1 MSLRSALVSRIP
13 RSLQWRLALPVVS
26 LLSAVLLVYGA
37 TTALQQSSTVAGM
50 LNARAQNLA
59 RSVAAAS
66 VGPLLMRDLE
76 ALEQLLISN
85 LRYGR
90 VQAVQI
96 LDARGRLVADVEMKD
111 GKVLT
116 HFGRAAPLLPPGEGA
131 ERTENVRELN
141 VLGLSL
147 HRHDGDPVLWQA
159 IHNDRD
165 GLGWVRVTVDSSP
178 IEQIQSGIW
187 LNNLLLL
194 MGVIV
199 ISIGGVFILL
209 HRPLAE
215 LQRAA
220 NFARTLADARGGQA
234 PGCEAIA
241 EINSLFQSLNHVS
254 ASLASQERALL
265 AAKDAAEQ
273 ANRAKSHFL
282 ANVSHELRTPMN
294 GILGLSDMLQLSEL
308 PSREKEFVRLINDSG
323 RQLLVIINDLIDFS
337 DLDGQRVR
345 PQQQPFLLD
354 QVLAEVQ
361 QGIAEAAATKG
372 LDVLQ
377 RVPPGLP
384 RQLVGDAPRLRQAL
398 SKYAE
403 NAVKFTERGAV
414 CIAVEVESREAD
426 ALVLRFIVEDSGIGI
441 PEADQGRLFRGFEQV
456 DGSSTRQYGGTGL
469 GLAIARQ
476 IASLLGGTIG
486 VSSTPGQG
494 SRFWLT
500 LRLGI
505 AADGTSDDALAVA
518 APAAA
523 PALPVAPPLA
533 AGLRPDPAAVEVAR
547 RELGELIRLGDISA
561 LPWLAAQGEILLH
574 ANPEAHVK
582 LITALQNFDFDAAEA
597 ALQAFETPP
606 A

>member
-505 AADGTSDDALAVA
+505 AADGTADEPQVA
-518 APAAA
+518 TPATA
-523 PALPVAPPLA
+523 PALPVAPPPG
-533 AGLRPDPAAVEVAR
+533 AGPRPDPAAVEAAR
-547 RELGELIRLGDISA
+547 HELGELIRLGDISA
-561 LPWLAAQGEILLH
+561 LPWLEAQGEILLH
-574 ANPEAHVK
+574 ANPEAHAK

-597 ALQAFETPP
+597 ALQAFETPS

>member
-1 MSLRSALVSRIP
+1 MSLREALLGHMP

-26 LLSAVLLVYGA
+26 LLSVILLVYGA

-76 ALEQLLISN
+76 ALEQLLIGN

-96 LDARGRLVADVEMKD
+96 IDAQGKLVADVEMKD
-111 GKVLT
+111 GQVLT
-116 HFGRAAPLLPPGEGA
+116 HFGRSAPELPPGDGA
-131 ERTENVRELN
+131 ERSEHVLELN
-141 VLGLSL
+141 FLGLSL
-147 HRHDGDPVLWQA
+147 HPHHSDPVLWQS
-159 IHNDRD
+159 IHNNQDS
-165 GLGWVRVTVDSSP
+165 LGWVRVTVDSSP
-178 IEQIQSGIW
+178 IERIQAGIW

-194 MGVIV
+194 SGVIV

-220 NFARTLADARGGQA
+220 NFARTLADSRGAQA

-241 EINSLFQSLNHVS
+241 EINSLFQSLNQVS
-254 ASLASQERALL
+254 SSLASHERALL

-273 ANRAKSHFL
+273 ANRAKGYFL

-294 GILGLSDMLQLSEL
+294 SILGLSDMLQLSEL
-308 PSREKEFVRLINDSG
+308 PSREKEFARLINDSG

-337 DLDGQRVR
+337 DLDGQKVR
-345 PQQQPFLLD
+345 PQQQPFALD
-354 QVLAEVQ
+354 AVLAEVLQ
-361 QGIAEAAATKG
+361 EIAAAAAAKG
-372 LDVLQ
+372 LALTQ
-377 RVPPGLP
+377 RLPPGLP
-384 RQLVGDAPRLRQAL
+384 RQLVGDGPRLRQAL
-398 SKYAE
+398 AKYAE
-403 NAVKFTERGAV
+403 NAVKFTERGTV

-426 ALVLRFIVEDSGIGI
+426 ALVLRFVVEDSGIGI
-441 PEADQGRLFRGFEQV
+441 PEADQGRLFEDFEQV
-456 DGSSTRQYGGTGL
+456 DASSTRKYGGTGL
-469 GLAIARQ
+469 GLAIVRQ
-476 IASLLGGTIG
+476 IADLLGGTVG
-486 VSSTPGQG
+486 VSSIAGQG
-494 SRFWLT
+494 SRFWLA

-505 AADGTSDDALAVA
+505 AADGTADAST
-518 APAAA
+518 PAARSDA
-523 PALPVAPPLA
+523 TPALSASEPSVSQPPLD
-533 AGLRPDPAAVEVAR
+533 RAAVEAAS

-561 LPWLAAQGEILLH
+561 LPWLEAHGTPLLH
-574 ANPEAHVK
+574 ASPEAHARLVA
-582 LITALQNFDFDAAEA
+582 ALQRFDFDGAEA
-597 ALQAFETPP
+597 ALQAFGTP

>member
-96 LDARGRLVADVEMKD
+96 IDAQGKLVADVEMQD
-111 GKVLT
+111 GQVLT
-116 HFGRAAPLLPPGEGA
+116 HFGRVAPELPPGDGA
-131 ERTENVRELN
+131 ERSENIVELN
-141 VLGLSL
+141 LLGLNL
-147 HRHDGDPVLWQA
+147 HRHEGDPVLWQS
-159 IHNDRD
+159 IRNNQDS
-165 GLGWVRVTVDSSP
+165 LGWVRVTVDSSP

-220 NFARTLADARGGQA
+220 NFARTLADSRGAQA

-241 EINSLFQSLNHVS
+241 EINSLFQSLNQVS
-254 ASLASQERALL
+254 SSLASHERALL

-273 ANRAKSHFL
+273 ANRAKGYFL

-294 GILGLSDMLQLSEL
+294 SILGLSDMLQLSEL
-308 PSREKEFVRLINDSG
+308 PDREKEFARLINDSG

-337 DLDGQRVR
+337 DLDGKKVR
-345 PQQQPFLLD
+345 PQQQPFVLEG
-354 QVLAEVQ
+354 VLAEVRQ
-361 QGIAEAAATKG
+361 EIAAEAAAKG
-372 LDVLQ
+372 LALMQ
-377 RVPPGLP
+377 QLPPGLP
-384 RQLVGDAPRLRQAL
+384 RLLVGDGPRLRQAL
-398 SKYAE
+398 AKYAE
-403 NAVKFTERGAV
+403 NAVKFTERGTV

-426 ALVLRFIVEDSGIGI
+426 ALVLRFVVEDSGIGI
-441 PEADQGRLFRGFEQV
+441 PEADEGRLFEDFEQV
-456 DGSSTRQYGGTGL
+456 DASSTRKYGGTGL
-469 GLAIARQ
+469 GLAIVRQ
-476 IASLLGGTIG
+476 IASLLGGTVG
-486 VSSTPGQG
+486 VSSTAGQG

-505 AADGTSDDALAVA
+505 AADGMADAST
-518 APAAA
+518 PAAGPDEA
-523 PALPVAPPLA
+523 PALSAAEPSASQPPLDRADVEA
-533 AGLRPDPAAVEVAR
+533 AS

-561 LPWLAAQGEILLH
+561 LPWLEAHGKPLLR
-574 ANPEAHVK
+574 ASPEAHARLVA
-582 LITALQNFDFDAAEA
+582 ALQRFDLDGAEA
-597 ALQAFETPP
+597 ALQVFETPP

>member
-1 MSLRSALVSRIP
+1 MSLRTALLVHMP
-13 RSLQWRLALPVVS
+13 RRLQWRLALPVVS
-26 LLSAVLLVYGA
+26 LLSAILLVYGA
-37 TTALQQSSTVAGM
+37 TTALQQASTVAGM

-96 LDARGRLVADVEMKD
+96 IDAQGKLVADVEMQD
-111 GKVLT
+111 GQVLT
-116 HFGRAAPLLPPGEGA
+116 HFGRVAPELPPGDGA
-131 ERTENVRELN
+131 ERSENIVELN
-141 VLGLSL
+141 LLGLNL
-147 HRHDGDPVLWQA
+147 HRHEGDPVLWQS
-159 IHNDRD
+159 IRNNQDS
-165 GLGWVRVTVDSSP
+165 LGWVQVTVDSSP
-178 IEQIQSGIW
+178 IERMEAGVW
-187 LNNLLLL
+187 LNNLLLM

-220 NFARTLADARGGQA
+220 NFARTLADSRGAQA

-241 EINSLFQSLNHVS
+241 EINSLFQSLNQVS
-254 ASLASQERALL
+254 SSLASHERALL

-273 ANRAKSHFL
+273 ANRAKGYFL

-294 GILGLSDMLQLSEL
+294 SILGLSDMLQLSEL
-308 PSREKEFVRLINDSG
+308 PDREKEFARLINDSG

-337 DLDGQRVR
+337 DLDGKKVR
-345 PQQQPFLLD
+345 PQQQPFVLEG
-354 QVLAEVQ
+354 VLAEVRQ
-361 QGIAEAAATKG
+361 EIAAEAAAKG
-372 LDVLQ
+372 LALMQ
-377 RVPPGLP
+377 QLPPGLP
-384 RQLVGDAPRLRQAL
+384 RLLVGDGPRLRQAL
-398 SKYAE
+398 AKYAE
-403 NAVKFTERGAV
+403 NAVKFTERGTV

-426 ALVLRFIVEDSGIGI
+426 ALVLRFVVEDSGIGI
-441 PEADQGRLFRGFEQV
+441 PEADQGRLFEDFEQV
-456 DGSSTRQYGGTGL
+456 DASSTRKYGGTGL
-469 GLAIARQ
+469 GLAIVRQ
-476 IASLLGGTIG
+476 IAGLLGGTVG
-486 VSSTPGQG
+486 VSSTAGQG

-505 AADGTSDDALAVA
+505 AADGMADASP
-518 APAAA
+518 PAAGPDDA
-523 PALPVAPPLA
+523 PALCAAEPPASQPPLVRADVEA
-533 AGLRPDPAAVEVAR
+533 AS

-561 LPWLAAQGEILLH
+561 LPWLEAHGKPLLR
-574 ANPEAHVK
+574 ASPEAHARLVA
-582 LITALQNFDFDAAEA
+582 ALQRFDFDGAEA
-597 ALQAFETPP
+597 ALQVFETPP

>member
-1 MSLRSALVSRIP
+1 MSLRTALLVHMP
-13 RSLQWRLALPVVS
+13 RRLQWRLALPVVS
-26 LLSAVLLVYGA
+26 LLSAILLVYGA
-37 TTALQQSSTVAGM
+37 TTALQQASTVAGM

-76 ALEQLLISN
+76 ALELLLISN

-96 LDARGRLVADVEMKD
+96 IDAQGKLVADVEMQD
-111 GKVLT
+111 GQVLT
-116 HFGRAAPLLPPGEGA
+116 HFGRVAPELPPGDGA
-131 ERTENVRELN
+131 ERSENIVELN
-141 VLGLSL
+141 LLGLSL
-147 HRHDGDPVLWQA
+147 HRHEGDPVLWQS
-159 IHNDRD
+159 IRNNQDS
-165 GLGWVRVTVDSSP
+165 LGWVRVTVDSSP
-178 IEQIQSGIW
+178 IERMEAGVW

-199 ISIGGVFILL
+199 ISVGGVFILL

-220 NFARTLADARGGQA
+220 NFARTLADSRGAQA

-273 ANRAKSHFL
+273 ANRAKGHFL

-294 GILGLSDMLQLSEL
+294 SILGLSDMLQLSEL
-308 PSREKEFVRLINDSG
+308 PSREREFVRLINDSG
-323 RQLLVIINDLIDFS
+323 HQLLVIINDLIDFS

-345 PQQQPFLLD
+345 PQHQAFVLD
-354 QVLAEVQ
+354 RVLAEVQ

-574 ANPEAHVK
+574 ANPEAHAK

>member
-1 MSLRSALVSRIP
+1 MSLRTALLVHMP
-13 RSLQWRLALPVVS
+13 RRLQWRLALPVVS
-26 LLSAVLLVYGA
+26 LLSAILLVYGA
-37 TTALQQSSTVAGM
+37 TTALQQASTVAGM

-96 LDARGRLVADVEMKD
+96 IDAQGKLVADVEMQD
-111 GKVLT
+111 GQVLT
-116 HFGRAAPLLPPGEGA
+116 HFGRVAPELPPGDGA
-131 ERTENVRELN
+131 ERSENIVELN
-141 VLGLSL
+141 LLGLSL
-147 HRHDGDPVLWQA
+147 HRHDGDPVLWQS
-159 IHNDRD
+159 IRNNRD
-165 GLGWVRVTVDSSP
+165 SLGWVRVTVDSSP
-178 IEQIQSGIW
+178 IERIQAGVW
-187 LNNLLLL
+187 LNNLLLM

-220 NFARTLADARGGQA
+220 NFARTLADSRGAQA

-241 EINSLFQSLNHVS
+241 EINSLFQSLNQVS
-254 ASLASQERALL
+254 SSLASHERALL

-273 ANRAKSHFL
+273 ANRAKGYFL

-294 GILGLSDMLQLSEL
+294 SILGLSDMLQLSEL
-308 PSREKEFVRLINDSG
+308 PGREKEFARLINDSG

-337 DLDGQRVR
+337 DLDGQKVR
-345 PQQQPFLLD
+345 PQQQPFALD
-354 QVLAEVQ
+354 AVLAEVQ
-361 QGIAEAAATKG
+361 QEIAAAAAAKG
-372 LDVLQ
+372 LALTQ
-377 RVPPGLP
+377 RLPPGLP
-384 RQLVGDAPRLRQAL
+384 RMLVGDGPRLRQAL
-398 SKYAE
+398 AKYAE
-403 NAVKFTERGAV
+403 NAVKFTERGTV

-426 ALVLRFIVEDSGIGI
+426 ALVLRFVVEDSGIGI
-441 PEADQGRLFRGFEQV
+441 PEADQGRLFEDFEQV
-456 DGSSTRQYGGTGL
+456 DASSTRKYGGTGL

-476 IASLLGGTIG
+476 IASLLGGTVG

-505 AADGTSDDALAVA
+505 AADGMADASTRAAGPDD
-518 APAAA
+518 A
-523 PALPVAPPLA
+523 PALSAAEPPASQPPLDRADVEA
-533 AGLRPDPAAVEVAR
+533 AS

-561 LPWLAAQGEILLH
+561 LPWLEAHGRPLLR
-574 ANPEAHVK
+574 ASPEAHARLVA
-582 LITALQNFDFDAAEA
+582 ALQRFDFDGAEA

-606 A
+606 V

>member
-1 MSLRSALVSRIP
+1 MSLRDALLGHIP

-26 LLSAVLLVYGA
+26 LLSVILLVYGA

-76 ALEQLLISN
+76 ALEQLLIGN

-96 LDARGRLVADVEMKD
+96 VDVQGKLVADVEMKD
-111 GKVLT
+111 GQVLT
-116 HFGRAAPLLPPGEGA
+116 HFGRAAPELPPGDGP
-131 ERTENVRELN
+131 ERSENIVELHL
-141 VLGLSL
+141 LGLSL
-147 HRHDGDPVLWQA
+147 HRHDGDPVLWQS
-159 IHNDRD
+159 IRNNRD
-165 GLGWVRVTVDSSP
+165 SLGWVRVTVDSSP
-178 IEQIQSGIW
+178 IERIQAGVW
-187 LNNLLLL
+187 LNNLLLM

-199 ISIGGVFILL
+199 ISVGGVFILL

-220 NFARTLADARGGQA
+220 NFARTLADSRGAQA

-241 EINSLFQSLNHVS
+241 EINSLFQSLNQVS
-254 ASLASQERALL
+254 SSLASHERALL
-265 AAKDAAEQ
+265 AAKDAAEH
-273 ANRAKSHFL
+273 ANRAKGYFL

-294 GILGLSDMLQLSEL
+294 SILGLSDMLQLSEL
-308 PSREKEFVRLINDSG
+308 PGREKEFARLINDSG

-337 DLDGQRVR
+337 DLDGQKVR
-345 PQQQPFLLD
+345 PQQQPFALD
-354 QVLAEVQ
+354 AVLAEVQ
-361 QGIAEAAATKG
+361 QEIAAAAAAKG
-372 LDVLQ
+372 LALTQ
-377 RVPPGLP
+377 RLPPGLP
-384 RQLVGDAPRLRQAL
+384 RMLVGDGPRLRQAL
-398 SKYAE
+398 AKYAE
-403 NAVKFTERGAV
+403 NAVKFTERGTV

-426 ALVLRFIVEDSGIGI
+426 ALVLRFVVEDSGIGI
-441 PEADQGRLFRGFEQV
+441 PEADQGRLFEDFEQV
-456 DGSSTRQYGGTGL
+456 DASSTRKYGGTGL

-476 IASLLGGTIG
+476 IADLLGGTVG

-505 AADGTSDDALAVA
+505 AADGTADASTRAAGPDD
-518 APAAA
+518 A
-523 PALPVAPPLA
+523 PALSAAEPPASQPLHDRA
-533 AGLRPDPAAVEVAR
+533 DVEAVS

-561 LPWLAAQGEILLH
+561 LPWLEAHGKPLLR
-574 ANPEAHVK
+574 ASPEAHARLVA
-582 LITALQNFDFDAAEA
+582 ALQRFDFDGAEA

>member
-1 MSLRSALVSRIP
+1 MSLRSTLVGRIP

-50 LNARAQNLA
+50 LSARAQNLA

-76 ALEQLLISN
+76 ALEQLLIGN

-96 LDARGRLVADVEMKD
+96 IDAQGKLVADVEMKD
-111 GKVLT
+111 GQVLT
-116 HFGRAAPLLPPGEGA
+116 HFGRAAPALPPGDGTERA
-131 ERTENVRELN
+131 EHVLELN
-141 VLGLSL
+141 FLGLNL
-147 HRHDGDPVLWQA
+147 GHHEGDPVLWQA
-159 IHNDRD
+159 IRNNQDS
-165 GLGWVRVTVDSSP
+165 LGWVRVTVDSSP
-178 IEQIQSGIW
+178 IERIQAGIW

-194 MGVIV
+194 LGVIV

-220 NFARTLADARGGQA
+220 NFARTLADSRGAQA

-241 EINSLFQSLNHVS
+241 EINSLFQSLNQVS
-254 ASLASQERALL
+254 ASLASHERALL

-273 ANRAKSHFL
+273 ANRAKGYFL

-308 PSREKEFVRLINDSG
+308 PTREREFARLIHDAG

-337 DLDGQRVR
+337 DLDGQRVKPR
-345 PQQQPFLLD
+345 QQPFLLD
-354 QVLAEVQ
+354 QMLAEVEQ
-361 QGIAEAAATKG
+361 QIAEAAAAKG
-372 LDVLQ
+372 LTLSRQ
-377 RVPPGLP
+377 LPPGLP
-384 RQLVGDAPRLRQAL
+384 RQFMGDAPRLCQAL
-398 SKYAE
+398 TKYAD
-403 NAVKFTERGAV
+403 NAVKFTERGEV
-414 CIAVEVESREAD
+414 RLAVEVESREAD
-426 ALVLRFIVEDSGIGI
+426 ALVLRFVVEDTGIGI

-456 DGSSTRQYGGTGL
+456 DGSSTRKYGGTGL

-476 IASLLGGTIG
+476 IASLLGGSVG
-486 VSSTPGQG
+486 VGSTPGQG
-494 SRFWLT
+494 SRFWLA

-505 AADGTSDDALAVA
+505 VEGGTADEILAAASPDA
-518 APAAA
+518 APAGPA
-523 PALPVAPPLA
+523 PVS
-533 AGLRPDPAAVEVAR
+533 GTRPDPAAVEAACH
-547 RELGELIRLGDISA
+547 ELGELIRLGDISA
-561 LPWLAAQGEILLH
+561 LPWL
-574 ANPEAHVK
+574 EAHGEPLRRASPETHAK
-582 LITALQNFDFDAAEA
+582 LVAALQNFDFDAAEA
-597 ALQAFETPP
+597 ALQAFETLLS
-606 A
+606 

>member
-1 MSLRSALVSRIP
+1 
-13 RSLQWRLALPVVS
+13 
-26 LLSAVLLVYGA
+26 
-37 TTALQQSSTVAGM
+37 M

-294 GILGLSDMLQLSEL
+294 GILGLSDMLQL
-308 PSREKEFVRLINDSG
+308 
-323 RQLLVIINDLIDFS
+323 
-337 DLDGQRVR
+337 
-345 PQQQPFLLD
+345 
-354 QVLAEVQ
+354 
-361 QGIAEAAATKG
+361 
-372 LDVLQ
+372 
-377 RVPPGLP
+377 
-384 RQLVGDAPRLRQAL
+384 
-398 SKYAE
+398 
-403 NAVKFTERGAV
+403 
-414 CIAVEVESREAD
+414 
-426 ALVLRFIVEDSGIGI
+426 
-441 PEADQGRLFRGFEQV
+441 
-456 DGSSTRQYGGTGL
+456 
-469 GLAIARQ
+469 
-476 IASLLGGTIG
+476 
-486 VSSTPGQG
+486 
-494 SRFWLT
+494 
-500 LRLGI
+500 
-505 AADGTSDDALAVA
+505 
-518 APAAA
+518 
-523 PALPVAPPLA
+523 
-533 AGLRPDPAAVEVAR
+533 
-547 RELGELIRLGDISA
+547 
-561 LPWLAAQGEILLH
+561 
-574 ANPEAHVK
+574 
-582 LITALQNFDFDAAEA
+582 
-597 ALQAFETPP
+597 
-606 A
+606 

>member
-1 MSLRSALVSRIP
+1 MSLREALLGHMP

-26 LLSAVLLVYGA
+26 LLSVILLVYGA

-76 ALEQLLISN
+76 ALEQLLIGN

-96 LDARGRLVADVEMKD
+96 IDAQGKLVADVEMKD
-111 GKVLT
+111 GQVLT
-116 HFGRAAPLLPPGEGA
+116 HFGRSAPELPPGDGA
-131 ERTENVRELN
+131 ERSEHVLELN
-141 VLGLSL
+141 FLGLSL
-147 HRHDGDPVLWQA
+147 HRHHSDPVLWQS
-159 IHNDRD
+159 IHNNQDS
-165 GLGWVRVTVDSSP
+165 LGWVRVTVDSSP
-178 IEQIQSGIW
+178 IERIQAGIW

-194 MGVIV
+194 SGVIV

-220 NFARTLADARGGQA
+220 NFARTLADSRGAQA

-241 EINSLFQSLNHVS
+241 EINSLFQSLNQVS
-254 ASLASQERALL
+254 SSLASHERALL

-273 ANRAKSHFL
+273 ANRAKGYFL

-294 GILGLSDMLQLSEL
+294 SILGLSDMLQLSEL
-308 PSREKEFVRLINDSG
+308 PSREKEFARLINDSG

-337 DLDGQRVR
+337 DLDGQKVR

-354 QVLAEVQ
+354 AVLAEVLQ
-361 QGIAEAAATKG
+361 EIAAAAAAKG
-372 LDVLQ
+372 LALTQ
-377 RVPPGLP
+377 RLPPGLP
-384 RQLVGDAPRLRQAL
+384 RQLVGDGPRLRQAL
-398 SKYAE
+398 AKYAE
-403 NAVKFTERGAV
+403 NAVKFTERGTV

-426 ALVLRFIVEDSGIGI
+426 ALVLRFVVEDSGIGI
-441 PEADQGRLFRGFEQV
+441 PEADQGRLFEDFEQV
-456 DGSSTRQYGGTGL
+456 DASSTRKYGGTGL
-469 GLAIARQ
+469 GLAIVRQ
-476 IASLLGGTIG
+476 IADLLGGTVG
-486 VSSTPGQG
+486 VSSIAGQG
-494 SRFWLT
+494 SRFWLA

-505 AADGTSDDALAVA
+505 AADGTADAST
-518 APAAA
+518 PAARSDA
-523 PALPVAPPLA
+523 TPALSASEPSVSQPPLD
-533 AGLRPDPAAVEVAR
+533 RAAVEAAS

-561 LPWLAAQGEILLH
+561 LPWLEAHGTPLLH
-574 ANPEAHVK
+574 ASPEAHARLVA
-582 LITALQNFDFDAAEA
+582 ALQRFDFDGAEA
-597 ALQAFETPP
+597 ALQAFGTP

>member
-1 MSLRSALVSRIP
+1 MSLRTALLVHMP
-13 RSLQWRLALPVVS
+13 RRLQWRLALPVVS
-26 LLSAVLLVYGA
+26 LLSAILLVYGA
-37 TTALQQSSTVAGM
+37 TTALQQASTVAGM

-96 LDARGRLVADVEMKD
+96 IDAQGKLVADVEMQD
-111 GKVLT
+111 GQVLT
-116 HFGRAAPLLPPGEGA
+116 HFGRVAPELPPGDGA
-131 ERTENVRELN
+131 ERSENIVELN
-141 VLGLSL
+141 LLGLSL
-147 HRHDGDPVLWQA
+147 HRHEGDPVLWQS
-159 IHNDRD
+159 IRNNQDS
-165 GLGWVRVTVDSSP
+165 LGWVQVTVDSSP
-178 IEQIQSGIW
+178 IERMEAGVW
-187 LNNLLLL
+187 LNNLLLM

-220 NFARTLADARGGQA
+220 NFARTLADSRGAQA

-241 EINSLFQSLNHVS
+241 EINSLFQSLNQVS
-254 ASLASQERALL
+254 SSLASHERALL

-273 ANRAKSHFL
+273 ANRAKGYFL

-294 GILGLSDMLQLSEL
+294 SILGVSDMLQLSEL
-308 PSREKEFVRLINDSG
+308 PDREKEFARLINDSG

-337 DLDGQRVR
+337 DLDGKKVR
-345 PQQQPFLLD
+345 PQQQPFVLEG
-354 QVLAEVQ
+354 VLAEVRQ
-361 QGIAEAAATKG
+361 EIAAEAAAKG
-372 LDVLQ
+372 LALMQ
-377 RVPPGLP
+377 QLPPGLP
-384 RQLVGDAPRLRQAL
+384 RLLVGDGPRLRQAL
-398 SKYAE
+398 AKYAE
-403 NAVKFTERGAV
+403 NAVKFTERGTV

-426 ALVLRFIVEDSGIGI
+426 ALVLRFVVEDSGIGI
-441 PEADQGRLFRGFEQV
+441 PEADQGRLFEDFEQV
-456 DGSSTRQYGGTGL
+456 DASSTRKYGGTGL
-469 GLAIARQ
+469 GLAIVRQ
-476 IASLLGGTIG
+476 IASLLGGTVG
-486 VSSTPGQG
+486 VSSTAGQG

-505 AADGTSDDALAVA
+505 AADGMADASP
-518 APAAA
+518 PAAGPDDA
-523 PALPVAPPLA
+523 PALCAAEPPASQPPLVRADVEA
-533 AGLRPDPAAVEVAR
+533 AS

-561 LPWLAAQGEILLH
+561 LPWLEAHGKPLLR
-574 ANPEAHVK
+574 ASPEAHARLVA
-582 LITALQNFDFDAAEA
+582 ALQRFDFDGAEA
-597 ALQAFETPP
+597 ALQVFETPP

>member
-1 MSLRSALVSRIP
+1 MSLRTALLRHMP

-26 LLSAVLLVYGA
+26 LLSVILLVYGA
-37 TTALQQSSTVAGM
+37 TTALQQASTVAGM

-96 LDARGRLVADVEMKD
+96 IDAQGKLVADVEMQD
-111 GKVLT
+111 GQVLT
-116 HFGRAAPLLPPGEGA
+116 HFGRVAPELPPGDGA
-131 ERTENVRELN
+131 ERSENIVELN
-141 VLGLSL
+141 LLGLSL
-147 HRHDGDPVLWQA
+147 HRHEGDPVLWQS
-159 IHNDRD
+159 IRNNRD
-165 GLGWVRVTVDSSP
+165 SLGWVRVTVDSSP
-178 IEQIQSGIW
+178 IERIQAGVW

-199 ISIGGVFILL
+199 ISVGGVFILL

-220 NFARTLADARGGQA
+220 NFARTLADSRGAQA

-241 EINSLFQSLNHVS
+241 EINSLFQSLNQVS
-254 ASLASQERALL
+254 SSLASHERALL

-273 ANRAKSHFL
+273 ANRAKGYFL

-294 GILGLSDMLQLSEL
+294 SILGLSDMLQLSEL
-308 PSREKEFVRLINDSG
+308 PDREKEFARLINDSG

-337 DLDGQRVR
+337 DLDGKKVR
-345 PQQQPFLLD
+345 PQQQPFVLEG
-354 QVLAEVQ
+354 VLAEVRQ
-361 QGIAEAAATKG
+361 EIAAEAAAKG
-372 LDVLQ
+372 LALMQ
-377 RVPPGLP
+377 QLPPGLP
-384 RQLVGDAPRLRQAL
+384 RLLVGDGPRLRQAL
-398 SKYAE
+398 AKYAE
-403 NAVKFTERGAV
+403 NAVKFTERGTV

-426 ALVLRFIVEDSGIGI
+426 ALVLRFVVEDSGIGI
-441 PEADQGRLFRGFEQV
+441 PEADEGRLFEDFEQV
-456 DGSSTRQYGGTGL
+456 DASSTRKYGGTGL
-469 GLAIARQ
+469 GLAIVRQ
-476 IASLLGGTIG
+476 IAGLLGGTVG
-486 VSSTPGQG
+486 VSSTAGQG

-500 LRLGI
+500 LCLGI
-505 AADGTSDDALAVA
+505 AADGMADASP
-518 APAAA
+518 PAAGPDDA
-523 PALPVAPPLA
+523 PALCAAEPPASQPPLVRADVEA
-533 AGLRPDPAAVEVAR
+533 AS

-561 LPWLAAQGEILLH
+561 LPWLEAHGKPLLR
-574 ANPEAHVK
+574 ASPEAHARLVA
-582 LITALQNFDFDAAEA
+582 ALQRFDLDGAEA
-597 ALQAFETPP
+597 ALQVFETPP

>member
-1 MSLRSALVSRIP
+1 MSLRTALLVHMP
-13 RSLQWRLALPVVS
+13 RRLQWRLALPVVS
-26 LLSAVLLVYGA
+26 LLSAILLVYGA
-37 TTALQQSSTVAGM
+37 TTALQQASTVAGM

-96 LDARGRLVADVEMKD
+96 IDAQGKLVADVEMQD
-111 GKVLT
+111 GQVLT
-116 HFGRAAPLLPPGEGA
+116 HFGRVAPELPPGDGA
-131 ERTENVRELN
+131 ERSENIVELN
-141 VLGLSL
+141 LLGLNL
-147 HRHDGDPVLWQA
+147 HRHEGDPVLWQS
-159 IHNDRD
+159 IRNNQDS
-165 GLGWVRVTVDSSP
+165 LGWVRVTVDSSP
-178 IEQIQSGIW
+178 IERMEAGVW
-187 LNNLLLL
+187 LNNLLLM

-220 NFARTLADARGGQA
+220 NFARTLADSRGAQA

-241 EINSLFQSLNHVS
+241 EINSLFQSLNQVS
-254 ASLASQERALL
+254 SSLASHERALL

-273 ANRAKSHFL
+273 ANRAKGYFL

-294 GILGLSDMLQLSEL
+294 SILGVSDMLQLSEL
-308 PSREKEFVRLINDSG
+308 PDREKEFARLINDSG

-337 DLDGQRVR
+337 DLDGKKVR
-345 PQQQPFLLD
+345 PQQQPFVLEG
-354 QVLAEVQ
+354 VLAEVRQ
-361 QGIAEAAATKG
+361 EIAAEAAAKG
-372 LDVLQ
+372 LALMQ
-377 RVPPGLP
+377 QLPPGLP
-384 RQLVGDAPRLRQAL
+384 RLLVGDGPRLRQAL
-398 SKYAE
+398 AKYAE
-403 NAVKFTERGAV
+403 NAVKFTERGTV

-426 ALVLRFIVEDSGIGI
+426 ALVLRFVVEDSGIGI
-441 PEADQGRLFRGFEQV
+441 PEADQGRLFEDFEQV
-456 DGSSTRQYGGTGL
+456 DASSTRKYGGTGL
-469 GLAIARQ
+469 GLAIVRQ
-476 IASLLGGTIG
+476 IAGLLGGTVG
-486 VSSTPGQG
+486 VSSTAGQG

-505 AADGTSDDALAVA
+505 AADGMADASPPAVGPDD
-518 APAAA
+518 A
-523 PALPVAPPLA
+523 PALCAAEPPASQPPLVRADVEA
-533 AGLRPDPAAVEVAR
+533 AS

-561 LPWLAAQGEILLH
+561 LPWLEAHGKPLLR
-574 ANPEAHVK
+574 ASPEAHARLVA
-582 LITALQNFDFDAAEA
+582 ALQRFDFDGAEA
-597 ALQAFETPP
+597 ALQVFETPP

>member
-1 MSLRSALVSRIP
+1 MSLRAALVSRIP

-76 ALEQLLISN
+76 ALEQLLIGN

-96 LDARGRLVADVEMKD
+96 IDTQGKLVADVEMKD
-111 GKVLT
+111 GQVLT
-116 HFGRAAPLLPPGEGA
+116 HFGRTAPALPAGDGT
-131 ERTENVRELN
+131 ERSENVVKLN
-141 VLGLSL
+141 LMGLSL

-159 IHNDRD
+159 IRNNQDS
-165 GLGWVRVTVDSSP
+165 LGWVRVTVDSSP
-178 IEQIQSGIW
+178 IERIQSGIW

-220 NFARTLADARGGQA
+220 NFARTLADARGAKA

-241 EINSLFQSLNHVS
+241 EINSLFQSLNQVS
-254 ASLASQERALL
+254 SSLASHERALL

-273 ANRAKSHFL
+273 ANRAKGYFL

-294 GILGLSDMLQLSEL
+294 GILGLTDMLQLSEL
-308 PSREKEFVRLINDSG
+308 PSREKEFARLINESG

-337 DLDGQRVR
+337 DLDGQKVR
-345 PQQQPFLLD
+345 PQHQAFVLD
-354 QVLAEVQ
+354 RVLAEVQ
-361 QGIAEAAATKG
+361 REIADAAAAKG
-372 LDVLQ
+372 LALS
-377 RVPPGLP
+377 RRLPPGLP

-398 SKYAE
+398 VKYAE

-441 PEADQGRLFRGFEQV
+441 PEADQGRLFKGFEQV
-456 DGSSTRQYGGTGL
+456 DGSSTRSFGGTGL

-476 IASLLGGTIG
+476 IASLLGGSVG
-486 VSSTPGQG
+486 VSSAPGQG

-505 AADGTSDDALAVA
+505 AGDGTADETLTTTAS
-518 APAAA
+518 A
-523 PALPVAPPLA
+523 PALPAALPPA
-533 AGLRPDPAAVEVAR
+533 SGPRPDPVAVAAAR
-547 RELGELIRLGDISA
+547 HELGELIRLGDISA
-561 LPWLAAQGEILLH
+561 LPWLEAHGEPLLR
-574 ANPEAHVK
+574 ASPEAHAR

-597 ALQAFETPP
+597 ALEAFQTPP

>member
-1 MSLRSALVSRIP
+1 MSLREALLGHMP

-26 LLSAVLLVYGA
+26 LLSVILLVYGA

-76 ALEQLLISN
+76 ALEQLLIGN

-96 LDARGRLVADVEMKD
+96 IDAQGKLVADVEMKD
-111 GKVLT
+111 GQVLT
-116 HFGRAAPLLPPGEGA
+116 HFGRSAPELPPGDGA
-131 ERTENVRELN
+131 ERSEHVLELN
-141 VLGLSL
+141 FLGLSL
-147 HRHDGDPVLWQA
+147 HPHHSDPVLWQS
-159 IHNDRD
+159 IHNNQDS
-165 GLGWVRVTVDSSP
+165 LGWVRVTVDSSP
-178 IEQIQSGIW
+178 IERIQAGIW

-194 MGVIV
+194 SGVIV

-220 NFARTLADARGGQA
+220 NFARTLADSRGAQA

-241 EINSLFQSLNHVS
+241 EINSLFQSLNQVS
-254 ASLASQERALL
+254 SSLASHERALL

-273 ANRAKSHFL
+273 ANRAKGHFL

-294 GILGLSDMLQLSEL
+294 SILGLSDMLQLSEL
-308 PSREKEFVRLINDSG
+308 PSREKEFARLINDSG

-337 DLDGQRVR
+337 DLDGQKVR
-345 PQQQPFLLD
+345 PQQQPFALD
-354 QVLAEVQ
+354 AVLAEVLQ
-361 QGIAEAAATKG
+361 EIAAAAAAKG
-372 LDVLQ
+372 LALTQ
-377 RVPPGLP
+377 RLPPGLP
-384 RQLVGDAPRLRQAL
+384 RQLVGDGPRLRQAL
-398 SKYAE
+398 AKYAE
-403 NAVKFTERGAV
+403 NAVKFTERGTV

-426 ALVLRFIVEDSGIGI
+426 ALVLRFVVEDSGIGI
-441 PEADQGRLFRGFEQV
+441 PEADQGRLFDDFEQV
-456 DGSSTRQYGGTGL
+456 DASSTRKYGGTGL
-469 GLAIARQ
+469 GLAIVRQ
-476 IASLLGGTIG
+476 IADLLGGTVG
-486 VSSTPGQG
+486 VSSIAGQG
-494 SRFWLT
+494 SRFWLA

-505 AADGTSDDALAVA
+505 AADGTADAST
-518 APAAA
+518 PAARSDA
-523 PALPVAPPLA
+523 TPALSASEPSVSQPPLD
-533 AGLRPDPAAVEVAR
+533 RAAVEAAS

-561 LPWLAAQGEILLH
+561 LPWLEAHGTPLLH
-574 ANPEAHVK
+574 ASPEAHARLVA
-582 LITALQNFDFDAAEA
+582 ALQRFDFDGAEA
-597 ALQAFETPP
+597 ALQAFGTP

>member
-76 ALEQLLISN
+76 ALEQLLIGN

-96 LDARGRLVADVEMKD
+96 VDARGRLVADVEMKD

-116 HFGRAAPLLPPGEGA
+116 HFGRTAPVLPPGEGA
-131 ERTENVRELN
+131 ERTENVRELSF
-141 VLGLSL
+141 LGLRS

-159 IHNDRD
+159 IQNDRD

-178 IEQIQSGIW
+178 IEQIQTGIW
-187 LNNLLLL
+187 LNNLLL
-194 MGVIV
+194 GVIV

-220 NFARTLADARGGQA
+220 NFARTLADARGAQA

-273 ANRAKSHFL
+273 TNRAKGHFL

-294 GILGLSDMLQLSEL
+294 SILGLSDVLQLSEL
-308 PSREKEFVRLINDSG
+308 PSREREFVRL
-323 RQLLVIINDLIDFS
+323 INDLIDFS

-345 PQQQPFLLD
+345 PQHQAFVLD
-354 QVLAEVQ
+354 RVLAEVH
-361 QGIAEAAATKG
+361 QGIAETAATKG
-372 LDVLQ
+372 LAVS
-377 RVPPGLP
+377 RRAPPGLP

-403 NAVKFTERGAV
+403 NAVKFIERGAV
-414 CIAVEVESREAD
+414 CIAVEIESREAD
-426 ALVLRFIVEDSGIGI
+426 ALVLRFVVEDSGIGI
-441 PEADQGRLFRGFEQV
+441 PEADQSRLFRGFEQV
-456 DGSSTRQYGGTGL
+456 DGSSTRHYGGTGL

-476 IASLLGGTIG
+476 IANLLGGTIG
-486 VSSTPGQG
+486 VSSTPGEG

-505 AADGTSDDALAVA
+505 AADGTADEPQVA
-518 APAAA
+518 TPATA
-523 PALPVAPPLA
+523 PALPVAPPPG
-533 AGLRPDPAAVEVAR
+533 AGPRPDPAAVEAAR
-547 RELGELIRLGDISA
+547 HELGELIRLGDISA
-561 LPWLAAQGEILLH
+561 LPWLEAHGETLLR
-574 ANPEAHVK
+574 AGPEAHAK
-582 LITALQNFDFDAAEA
+582 LITALQNFDFDGAEA
-597 ALQAFETPP
+597 ALQAFEPGNGS
-606 A
+606 

>member
-372 LDVLQ
+372 LEVLQ

-398 SKYAE
+398 GKYAD

-574 ANPEAHVK
+574 ANPEARAK

>member
-76 ALEQLLISN
+76 ALEQLLIGN

-96 LDARGRLVADVEMKD
+96 IDARGRLVADVEMKD
-111 GKVLT
+111 GQVLT
-116 HFGRAAPLLPPGEGA
+116 HFGRAAPALPPGDGT
-131 ERTENVRELN
+131 ERAENVRELN
-141 VLGLSL
+141 FLGLSL

-159 IHNDRD
+159 IRNNQDS
-165 GLGWVRVTVDSSP
+165 LGWVRVTVDSSP
-178 IEQIQSGIW
+178 IERIQTGIW

-220 NFARTLADARGGQA
+220 NFARTLADARGAQA

-241 EINSLFQSLNHVS
+241 EINSLFQSLNQVS
-254 ASLASQERALL
+254 ASLDSHERALL

-273 ANRAKSHFL
+273 ANRAKGYFL

-308 PSREKEFVRLINDSG
+308 PSREKEFARLINDSG

-337 DLDGQRVR
+337 DLDGQKLK
-345 PQQQPFLLD
+345 PQQQPFVLD
-354 QVLAEVQ
+354 RVLAEVQ
-361 QGIAEAAATKG
+361 QGIAEAAAAKG
-372 LDVLQ
+372 LAVSQ
-377 RVPPGLP
+377 RVPPELP
-384 RQLVGDAPRLRQAL
+384 RQFVGDAPRLRQAL
-398 SKYAE
+398 IKYAE

-426 ALVLRFIVEDSGIGI
+426 ALVLRFVVEDTGIGI
-441 PEADQGRLFRGFEQV
+441 PEADQGRLFKGFEQV
-456 DGSSTRQYGGTGL
+456 DGSSTREYGGTGL

-476 IASLLGGTIG
+476 IASLLGGTVG

-500 LRLGI
+500 LRLDI
-505 AADGTSDDALAVA
+505 AEDGTADGTLAA
-518 APAAA
+518 RAPA
-523 PALPVAPPLA
+523 PALSPAPPPA
-533 AGLRPDPAAVEVAR
+533 SGAQPDPAAVAAAR
-547 RELGELIRLGDISA
+547 HELGELIRLGDISA
-561 LPWLAAQGEILLH
+561 LRWLEAHGEPLLR
-574 ANPEAHVK
+574 ARPEAHAS
-582 LITALQNFDFDAAEA
+582 LITALQNFDFDAAED
-597 ALQAFETPP
+597 ALQAFETPLK
-606 A
+606 

>member
-1 MSLRSALVSRIP
+1 MSLRTALLVHMP
-13 RSLQWRLALPVVS
+13 RRLQWRLALPVVS
-26 LLSAVLLVYGA
+26 LLSAILLVYGA
-37 TTALQQSSTVAGM
+37 TTALQQASTVAGM

-76 ALEQLLISN
+76 ALEHLLISN

-96 LDARGRLVADVEMKD
+96 IDAQGKLVADVEMQD
-111 GKVLT
+111 GQVLT
-116 HFGRAAPLLPPGEGA
+116 HFGRVAPELPPGDGA
-131 ERTENVRELN
+131 ERSENIVELN
-141 VLGLSL
+141 LLGLSL
-147 HRHDGDPVLWQA
+147 HRHEGDPVLWQS
-159 IHNDRD
+159 IRNNQDS
-165 GLGWVRVTVDSSP
+165 LGWVRVTVDSSP
-178 IEQIQSGIW
+178 IERIQAGVW

-220 NFARTLADARGGQA
+220 NFARTLADSRGAQA

-241 EINSLFQSLNHVS
+241 EINSLFQSLNQVS
-254 ASLASQERALL
+254 SSLASHERALL

-273 ANRAKSHFL
+273 ANRAKGYFL

-294 GILGLSDMLQLSEL
+294 SILGLSDMLQLSEL
-308 PSREKEFVRLINDSG
+308 PGREKEFARLINDSG

-337 DLDGQRVR
+337 DLDGKKVR
-345 PQQQPFLLD
+345 PQQQPFVLD
-354 QVLAEVQ
+354 GVLAEVRQ
-361 QGIAEAAATKG
+361 EIAAEAAAKG
-372 LDVLQ
+372 LALTQ
-377 RVPPGLP
+377 QLPPGLP
-384 RQLVGDAPRLRQAL
+384 RLLVGDGPRLRQAL
-398 SKYAE
+398 AKYAE
-403 NAVKFTERGAV
+403 NAVKFTERGTV

-426 ALVLRFIVEDSGIGI
+426 ALVLRFVVEDSGIGI
-441 PEADQGRLFRGFEQV
+441 PEADEGRLFEDFEQV
-456 DGSSTRQYGGTGL
+456 DASSTRKYGGTGL
-469 GLAIARQ
+469 GLAIVRQ
-476 IASLLGGTIG
+476 IASLLGGTVG
-486 VSSTPGQG
+486 VSSTAGQG

-505 AADGTSDDALAVA
+505 AADGMADASTPAAGTSD
-518 APAAA
+518 A
-523 PALPVAPPLA
+523 PALSAAEPSASQPLHDRA
-533 AGLRPDPAAVEVAR
+533 DVEAVS

-561 LPWLAAQGEILLH
+561 LPWLEAHGKPLLR
-574 ANPEAHVK
+574 ASPEAHARLVA
-582 LITALQNFDFDAAEA
+582 ALQRFDFDGAEA
-597 ALQAFETPP
+597 ALQVFETPP

>member
-1 MSLRSALVSRIP
+1 MSLRTALLRHMP

-26 LLSAVLLVYGA
+26 LLSVILLVYGA
-37 TTALQQSSTVAGM
+37 TTALQQASTVAGM

-96 LDARGRLVADVEMKD
+96 IDAQGKLVADVEMQD
-111 GKVLT
+111 GQVLT
-116 HFGRAAPLLPPGEGA
+116 HFGRVAPELPPGDGA
-131 ERTENVRELN
+131 ERSENIVELN
-141 VLGLSL
+141 LLGLSL
-147 HRHDGDPVLWQA
+147 HRHEGDPVLWQS
-159 IHNDRD
+159 IRNNWDS
-165 GLGWVRVTVDSSP
+165 LGWVRVTVDSSP
-178 IEQIQSGIW
+178 IERIQAGVW
-187 LNNLLLL
+187 LNNLLLM

-220 NFARTLADARGGQA
+220 NFARTLADSRGAQA

-241 EINSLFQSLNHVS
+241 EINSLFQSLNQVS
-254 ASLASQERALL
+254 SSLASHERALL

-273 ANRAKSHFL
+273 ANRAKGYFL

-294 GILGLSDMLQLSEL
+294 SILGLSDMLQLSEL
-308 PSREKEFVRLINDSG
+308 PGREKEFARLINDSG

-337 DLDGQRVR
+337 DLDGKKVR
-345 PQQQPFLLD
+345 PQQQPFVLEG
-354 QVLAEVQ
+354 VLAEVRQ
-361 QGIAEAAATKG
+361 EIAAEAAAKG
-372 LDVLQ
+372 LALMQ
-377 RVPPGLP
+377 QLPPGLP
-384 RQLVGDAPRLRQAL
+384 LLLVGDGPRLRQAL
-398 SKYAE
+398 AKYAE
-403 NAVKFTERGAV
+403 NAVKFTERGTV
-414 CIAVEVESREAD
+414 CIAVEVESREVD
-426 ALVLRFIVEDSGIGI
+426 ALVLRFVVEDSGIGI
-441 PEADQGRLFRGFEQV
+441 PEADQGRLFEDFEQV
-456 DGSSTRQYGGTGL
+456 DASSTRKYGGTGL
-469 GLAIARQ
+469 GLAIVRQ
-476 IASLLGGTIG
+476 IASLLGGTVG
-486 VSSTPGQG
+486 VSSTAGQG

-505 AADGTSDDALAVA
+505 AANGMADVSTPAAGTSD
-518 APAAA
+518 A
-523 PALPVAPPLA
+523 PALSAAEPSASQPLHDRA
-533 AGLRPDPAAVEVAR
+533 DVEAVS

-561 LPWLAAQGEILLH
+561 LPWLEAHGKPLLR
-574 ANPEAHVK
+574 ASPEAHARLVA
-582 LITALQNFDFDAAEA
+582 ALQRFDFDGAEA